1 MIFIYSSK
9 VTPQLIHQILVTKQ
23 ILKNENYCSQ
33 QNICSEINGVEN
45 LTFFKAIYKSDY
57 VLVFNIIDLLKIS
70 LLRFFFRYKIIF
82 RIRGLLPEEHEYKR
96 GKNYKNIILN
106 YIEKISFK
114 KADFYLFLNENQK
127 DFYEKKFLK
136 FFKNSVIFPNVLID
150 KVTSYDYIKV
160 NNNKITFAYS
170 GGISEWQ
177 YFDEILSFFKKF
189 SRKNS
194 ELEVR
199 LKIFTFERNFN
210 LVAQKLKENNISEIC
225 EYSYVEQDKLVASL
239 SKCDIGIIFRD
250 NHVINQ
256 TSSPFKI
263 ADYAASGLSVLT
275 TESLKNQT
283 ELLIPSPY
291 VFDLNFYELKNELY
305 DNVIQKIM
313 DNLHYIKDNDRTK
326 IINNNYQNSFY
337 NYNYKPL
344 EDFFER
350 SK

>member
-1 MIFIYSSK
+1 M
-9 VTPQLIHQILVTKQ
+9 
-23 ILKNENYCSQ
+23 
-33 QNICSEINGVEN
+33 
-45 LTFFKAIYKSDY
+45 
-57 VLVFNIIDLLKIS
+57 
-70 LLRFFFRYKIIF
+70 
-82 RIRGLLPEEHEYKR
+82 
-96 GKNYKNIILN
+96 
-106 YIEKISFK
+106 
-114 KADFYLFLNENQK
+114 
-127 DFYEKKFLK
+127 
-136 FFKNSVIFPNVLID
+136 
-150 KVTSYDYIKV
+150 
-160 NNNKITFAYS
+160 
-170 GGISEWQ
+170 
-177 YFDEILSFFKKF
+177 SFFKKF